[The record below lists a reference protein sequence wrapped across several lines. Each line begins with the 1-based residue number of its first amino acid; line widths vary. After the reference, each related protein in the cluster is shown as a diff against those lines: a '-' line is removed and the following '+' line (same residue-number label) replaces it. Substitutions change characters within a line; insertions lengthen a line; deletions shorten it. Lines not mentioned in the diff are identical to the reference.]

1 MKPSDRLDHLRVA
14 SPCPTSWNQMAG
26 DDRVRFCDLCNLHVY
41 NIARLSRKEAEAL
54 ISNTEGRICARLYRR
69 SDGTILTKDCPVG
82 LRAIRRS
89 IARVAGAVFATIMSL
104 VSTASGQKQPA
115 KDQSSRGQQVTVTR
129 SQHDPGSIYGTL
141 IDQNGATVSGAR
153 IKLTFK
159 ADGTTTLSDTGDDA
173 TFQIHGLKGGIY
185 ELSIECPGF
194 DKIKNIEITLA
205 ADEAVTVKAIL
216 RFDATTETVGVL
228 MGNDEPISSPMTIL
242 TGDVIRRLPLHR
254 N

>member
-1 MKPSDRLDHLRVA
+1 MKHTDRLDHLRIA

-41 NIARLSRKEAEAL
+41 NIARLTRTEAEEL
-54 ISNTEGRICARLYRR
+54 IGKTEGRMCARLYRR

-82 LRAIRRS
+82 LRAIRRRV
-89 IARVAGAVFATIMSL
+89 ARVVAAVFATIMSL

-115 KDQSSRGQQVTVTR
+115 KDRSSRGQQVTVTK

-141 IDQNGATVSGAR
+141 IDQNGATVRGAR
-153 IKLTFK
+153 IQLTFK
-159 ADGTTTLSDTGDDA
+159 ADGNTTLSDTSDDG
-173 TFQIHGLKGGIY
+173 TFQIHGLKRGIY
-185 ELSIECPGF
+185 ELSIECRGF
-194 DKIKNIEITLA
+194 DKIKNEEIMLA
-205 ADEAVTVKAIL
+205 ASDAVTVKAIL
-216 RFDATTETVGVL
+216 RFDATTETVGML

-242 TGDVIRRLPLHR
+242 TGDAIRPRPFHL